1 MWIACEIV
9 LKSYLPSELEEGMLF
24 VNRISI
30 GVAEPYIE
38 LFELKELPQDTDE
51 FLTRAG
57 APVELY
63 IIDEDGN
70 IIAEHDEIGCWW
82 DKEIGCW
89 WDKEI
94 GCWWDEENDE
104 FYEFTLDDIN
114 FILREHEGMID
125 VYYDDEEE
133 LPVFYDD
140 KIILG
145 IAEEDN

>member
-24 VNRISI
+24 VNRISV

-63 IIDEDGN
+63 IIDEDEN
-70 IIAEHDEIGCWW
+70 IIAEHD
-82 DKEIGCW
+82 
-89 WDKEI
+89 EI

-104 FYEFTLDDIN
+104 FYEFTLDDVN

>member
-63 IIDEDGN
+63 IIDEDEN
-70 IIAEHDEIGCWW
+70 IIAEPDEIGCWL
-82 DKEIGCW
+82 
-89 WDKEI
+89 
-94 GCWWDEENDE
+94 WDEENDE
-104 FYEFTLDDIN
+104 FYEFTLDDVN
-114 FILREHEGMID
+114 FILREHKGMID